1 LAADPLFGATA
12 SGAPAGTLLLASRSD
27 DKVREIRQILAPVF
41 RGSIITLREADV
53 PVSDEEEFIEGFD
66 SFLAN
71 AHAKAEFFR
80 RVTGLPTLA
89 DDSGLSVH
97 ALNGAPGV
105 RSKRFSGS
113 SATGVDLD
121 GDNNQRLLAE
131 LAGVPPDQR
140 GAHYLCA
147 AVLHLA
153 DGRRF
158 SAIGTC
164 HGRILE
170 TPRGTAGFGY
180 DPLFLDP
187 ATGRS
192 FGETD
197 PAVKNAGSH
206 RARAF
211 RALAANLPKLS

>member
-1 LAADPLFGATA
+1 LAADPLHGATA
-12 SGAPAGTLLLASRSD
+12 SAAPVGTLLLATRSE

-41 RGSIITLREADV
+41 GGRIITLREADV
-53 PVSDEEEFIEGFD
+53 PVGHEEEFIEAFD

-89 DDSGLSVH
+89 DDSGLHVH
-97 ALNGAPGV
+97 ALDGAPGV
-105 RSKRFSGS
+105 RSRRFSGS
-113 SATGVDLD
+113 SATGVELD
-121 GDNNQRLLAE
+121 RDNNRRLLAE
-131 LAGVPPDQR
+131 LGGVPPQQR
-140 GAHYLCA
+140 AAHYLCA

-170 TPRGTAGFGY
+170 SPRGTAGFGY

-197 PAVKNAGSH
+197 PAVKNATSH

-211 RALAANLPKLS
+211 RALAANLPRPS

>member
-1 LAADPLFGATA
+1 LAADPLHGP
-12 SGAPAGTLLLASRSD
+12 APARGSLGTLLLATRSD

-41 RGSIITLREADV
+41 RGRIITLREANV
-53 PVSDEEEFIEGFD
+53 PVGDEEEFIEAFD

-80 RVTGLPTLA
+80 RVTDLPTLA
-89 DDSGLSVH
+89 DDSGLHVH
-97 ALNGAPGV
+97 ALHGAPGV

-113 SATGVDLD
+113 SASGVDLD
-121 GDNNQRLLAE
+121 RDNNQRLLAE
-131 LAGVPPDQR
+131 LHGVPPQQR

-153 DGRRF
+153 DGRSF

-164 HGRILE
+164 HGSILE
-170 TPRGTAGFGY
+170 SPRGTAGFGY

-187 ATGRS
+187 DTGLS

-197 PAVKNAGSH
+197 PAVKNARSH
-206 RARAF
+206 RAQAF
-211 RALAANLPKLS
+211 RALAANLPWPS